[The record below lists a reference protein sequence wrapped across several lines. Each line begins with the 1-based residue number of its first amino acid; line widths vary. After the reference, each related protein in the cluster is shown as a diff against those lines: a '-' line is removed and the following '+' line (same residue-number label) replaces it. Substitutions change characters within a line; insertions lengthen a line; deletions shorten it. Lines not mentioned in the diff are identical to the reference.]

1 MTSNQEQPE
10 AFYDSIWDSEQ
21 ATKEEE
27 KILLMRDSAVKHSYL
42 WLGDLSQKKM
52 LEIGCG
58 SGNQALHF
66 TSKGADL
73 TVIDISSKSLNLVS
87 QRLKDNNLK
96 IIPHL
101 MNAESMTFDPE
112 QFDLIYINSVLMHVN
127 QDKVLQE
134 CSRVLKKGGKLVVLE
149 PLNYNP
155 FMRLYRLI
163 FSQYQKTKPDYMTL
177 KKYSALS
184 QYFQGY
190 HHKEFYFFAVLFLP
204 VFKIFHDQ
212 NQALQWYSRVGK
224 LDQFCFKII
233 PFLKRL
239 AWVGVAEYVK

>member
-127 QDKVLQE
+127 QDKVLH
-134 CSRVLKKGGKLVVLE
+134 LE
-149 PLNYNP
+149 
-155 FMRLYRLI
+155 
-163 FSQYQKTKPDYMTL
+163 
-177 KKYSALS
+177 
-184 QYFQGY
+184 
-190 HHKEFYFFAVLFLP
+190 
-204 VFKIFHDQ
+204 
-212 NQALQWYSRVGK
+212 
-224 LDQFCFKII
+224 
-233 PFLKRL
+233 
-239 AWVGVAEYVK
+239 